1 MSAMSY
7 RAALQPPTPAAQA
20 SAQALG
26 LPVTHPGAV
35 MPTLPMPPV
44 DPEAPTLPPR
54 LRDLLLAAALV
65 AALLMLS
72 MLVDLLH
79 QNIERGERIRAAQRA
94 HVATLVGRDRPA
106 AAAGALQDHRV
117 DRRTVATVAER

>member
-1 MSAMSY
+1 
-7 RAALQPPTPAAQA
+7 
-20 SAQALG
+20 
-26 LPVTHPGAV
+26 

-44 DPEAPTLPPR
+44 DPEAPALPPR

-72 MLVDLLH
+72 VLVDLLH

-94 HVATLVGRDRPA
+94 NVATLAGRDWPA
-106 AAAGALQDHRV
+106 ATAGALQDHRV
-117 DRRTVATVAER
+117 DRRSVATVAER